1 MIILKIFYTSIASI
15 VFVLLMCLQAWIDRN
30 TVNDVSSVLYLILF
44 FISSIAAYVTS
55 LILIWAM

>member
-44 FISSIAAYVTS
+44 FISSIAAYVTL